1 MAALTSELEAVNILL
16 AAINEAPAAT
26 LEDFGIPYLSAARAC
41 LTELSRTVQTVG
53 WHFNTEDA
61 FPLTKDGNGYLPLP
75 SDTLKVTADDRN
87 IVQRGAYLYDKTN
100 HTKVF
105 TTIPTVSIVRLL
117 VWDDLP
123 QAARNYITV
132 RAARIFQT
140 RELGSESQ
148 FRFSEYD
155 EQVALKVIQEAEA
168 ETGQYNYFTD
178 SNSVQSILSFN

>member
-26 LEDFGIPYLSAARAC
+26 LNDSGIPYLAAAYAC
-41 LTELSRTVQTVG
+41 LTEISRSVQTVG
-53 WHFNTEDA
+53 WHFNTEDDY
-61 FPLTKDGNGYLPLP
+61 PLVLDSNGFLPLP
-75 SDTLKVTADDRN
+75 SDTLKVVADDRDH
-87 IVQRGAYLYDKTN
+87 VQRGAFLYDKAN

-105 TTIPTVSIVRLL
+105 AKPQSVTIVRLL
-117 VWDDLP
+117 PWDDLP
-123 QAARNYITV
+123 QAARNYITI

-178 SNSVQSILSFN
+178 SQSVASII